1 MSRRGRVTM
10 PAARAFEKVPFDRS
24 SFSDEKFGQ
33 ALTNSRVY
41 ACSSAGKFGS
51 GACRIID
58 DPGGNDHDDQQPK
71 RILTDSAQNRGCRFR
86 RFTLIAR
93 NVGQYITISV
103 KLLGQHRHFGLVPA
117 MIYVARQAG
126 KNNSRNFQCS
136 ANDECF
142 LPCFELRTDGFKSG
156 PQEQQ
161 IYPRASS
168 AFGRFSHRLPGYRLL
183 NAIGP
188 RKGLLT
194 LIPRLLL
201 P

>member
-71 RILTDSAQNRGCRFR
+71 RILTNAAQNHGRRSR
-86 RFTLIAR
+86 RFALISR

-126 KNNSRNFQCS
+126 KTIVGTFNVQPTTNAFFPVLSCGQMVSNPDLKSSRFT
-136 ANDECF
+136 
-142 LPCFELRTDGFKSG
+142 R
-156 PQEQQ
+156 EQ
-161 IYPRASS
+161 A
-168 AFGRFSHRLPGYRLL
+168 
-183 NAIGP
+183 
-188 RKGLLT
+188 
-194 LIPRLLL
+194 PRLAAFRTACLDIDC
-201 P
+201 